1 MAALA
6 AVVADLADMGQAVS
20 GLMQQAAENVDR
32 AALEAFAAD
41 QQAVEQ
47 LGRTAVFKPAA

>member
-20 GLMQQAAENVDR
+20 GLMQQGAENVDR